1 MSEEPKITLPDT
13 LSLEEVAEMTGL
25 CGRTIRRR
33 ITDGTLR
40 GYRVG
45 PRIVANLFRPMP
57 TDGAIPAQAGKS
69 AMSDVRHYAYDHKGV
84 AAHV

>member
-45 PRIVANLFRPMP
+45 PRIIRVHAGDVANLFRPMP
-57 TDGAIPAQAGKS
+57 TDVQYLPKRGNP
-69 AMSDVRHYAYDHKGV
+69 R
-84 AAHV
+84 

>member
-45 PRIVANLFRPMP
+45 PRIVVNLFRPMP
-57 TDGAIPAQAGKS
+57 TDVQYLPKRGNP
-69 AMSDVRHYAYDHKGV
+69 R
-84 AAHV
+84 